1 MQKAYQKPLV
11 VHIANLQKYFEVKK
25 QKNKKKHNC
34 SFLFQDTDY

>member
-25 QKNKKKHNC
+25 QKIKKKHNC
-34 SFLFQDTDY
+34 SFLF

>member
-25 QKNKKKHNC
+25 QKRDNSCILYKK
-34 SFLFQDTDY
+34 TI